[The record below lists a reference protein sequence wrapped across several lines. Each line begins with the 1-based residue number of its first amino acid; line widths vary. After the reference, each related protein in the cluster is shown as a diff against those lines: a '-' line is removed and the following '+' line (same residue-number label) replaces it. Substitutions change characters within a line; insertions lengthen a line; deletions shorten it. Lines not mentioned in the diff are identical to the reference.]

1 MGQFGVYLF
10 ISIAFATGGFN
21 VRAQPTIQSVI
32 EKVNN
37 WGRWGPDDELGTLN
51 YITLDKRAQAAQ
63 LVRRG
68 ATFSLSL
75 PFDRFGLQPPMNRRL
90 NPQHI
95 MLTSGSDLLAGTQ
108 PAHKGGYGYADDMI
122 IMALQAATHWN
133 ALSHMFYDYH
143 MYNNRHCSLVS
154 SEGAAKNSITVASA
168 LIVSRA
174 VLLDFPRTLGIPW
187 LPEDHYITVEEIER
201 TLSREGIAI
210 EPGDILLFRTGHMTQ
225 FLTSGE
231 WNGYIYTNEPGPGLE
246 VLLWLHEHRVAA
258 VASDTWSFEA
268 VPSKTP
274 LWLPIHAVGIVYMGL
289 MIGENFL
296 LDEWADDSAVDG
308 VYEAFMCA
316 GPIPFSRA
324 VGAPVNPI
332 VVK

>member
-1 MGQFGVYLF
+1 LH
-10 ISIAFATGGFN
+10 AH
-21 VRAQPTIQSVI
+21 PTIQSVI

-37 WGRWGPDDELGTLN
+37 WGCWGPDDELGTLN
-51 YITLDKRAQAAQ
+51 YIMPDKRVRAAQ

-75 PFDRFGLQPPMNRRL
+75 PLDRFGLQPPMDRRL

-108 PAHKGGYGYADDMI
+108 PGHKGGYGYADDMI

-168 LIVSRA
+168 SIVSRA
-174 VLLDFPRTLGIPW
+174 VLLDFPRALNIPW
-187 LPEDHYITVEEIER
+187 LPEDHHITVEEIEY
-201 TLSREGIAI
+201 TLSQQSVEIV
-210 EPGDILLFRTGHMTQ
+210 PGDILLFRTGHMAR
-225 FLTSGE
+225 FRSSGE
-231 WNGYIYTNEPGPGLE
+231 WNEYTYTNAPGPCLE
-246 VLLWLHEHRVAA
+246 VLPWLHEHRIAA
-258 VASDTWSFEA
+258 VASDTWGFEA

-289 MIGENFL
+289 MLGENFL
-296 LDEWADDSAVDG
+296 LDEWANDCAVDG
-308 VYEAFMCA
+308 VYEAFICA

-324 VGAPVNPI
+324 VGAPVNPL